1 MPSPKPTPS
10 TSSPPAAT
18 TARTHKHARRAD
30 RRDARG
36 AAPAAGGSGPASSQE
51 LDDDPLWYDED
62 DDEGLDDDDDDDDAL
77 EAMLPRGAG
86 GLGFELHS
94 LSSLLSGTSGRFRA
108 LLQALQQSA
117 GDPSARLFALQ
128 ELSEALSMA
137 TEDTLL
143 GHFPTN
149 AIVAELVASLG
160 GAAPARPASAS
171 AAALDEDAALAAALA
186 ASGGDDAGGE
196 VEMYACRCLAHL
208 LEALPASA
216 ASVVRHGAVPLLVAK
231 LQEITFIDLAEQV
244 LQTLEKLS
252 TTHAAAIVRAGGLH
266 AMLQYVDFFSLYV
279 QRTALATAANCCAHV
294 TPAVAARVAD
304 VMPMLR
310 NVLGYADAR
319 LVASAARAVC
329 SVVEAYAEH
338 PALLEELLLH
348 TETVAPLLALLW
360 RVTGTASGPALG
372 DAAYAALLHALARAA
387 RASVAVAEALV
398 AHDTLELLFFLLTGA
413 SADTAPSATD
423 VLLTLAQRPPAQV
436 REALHLAAE
445 LLPALPADGVFDA
458 RAYTEKAFRAWERHA
473 TDDDAPARRQS
484 AAAQR
489 DARATAARA
498 ATQAAWPAFYARCT
512 RLLLPTLLH
521 VHAASAAPD
530 VRDTLFSAL
539 LRLLVYT
546 DAPTLEAHIADVPL
560 ARFLAGVLASPGADA
575 QVTCALQAVE
585 LLLAKLP
592 RIYETLLVRE
602 GALDEMARLG
612 AAPSDAQWRAR
623 LVHARLEA
631 RLADAP
637 DARAGLAAA
646 EAAATHLRA
655 ARGDAEARAA
665 LDEVAALLTAPTPAT
680 SYELVRSAL
689 VDAVYDFATA
699 DEASALPAAARRT
712 LLAHTL
718 AQMPAGASAS
728 VGARLVRRLH
738 HHLSRCEDLHV
749 ATPRIQGA
757 TALTQQVRLC
767 LEADDETAAALP
779 RTFRLLMVSIHG
791 VATVQALHDFV
802 RPKVEAA
809 TSRRPASGLAE
820 VLAALAGEG
829 KTESSSRLLER
840 LLQGEEEEG
849 EEGEADEADEADE
862 APGAEAAETG
872 AEAEADAPDAEAAD
886 AEAAEAAAP
895 KAAAPKAEAPD
906 ASATPATP
914 ATDPAERPSAAA
926 ASTPG
931 AATGPTPDAAARLAT
946 SPPVEAEAE
955 GAPSTSR
962 ASYASAAQSAEHA
975 WHIAF
980 TLEGEPMPLDAT
992 LYACIHRALAR
1003 RDATAAPNAV
1013 YTVRYRRVRG
1023 AAPRAPSPTRA
1034 LPAAPSSFGVA
1045 LPPSIPA
1052 DAPYARTLQLL
1063 GALRALADEGVYGD
1077 GPFALDDATF
1087 LNNKLTAKLAQQLGE
1102 PLLVASQCLPAW
1114 AHELPHAFAFLFSFA
1129 TRFAYFQATAL
1140 GHARLLQ
1147 AYLKRDGAASDDVLQ
1162 MLAQVPRQKVR
1173 IARDALLPSAV
1184 KVLELYSAGPH
1195 VLEVEYRDEVG
1206 SGLGPTLEF
1215 YALVSQ
1221 ALARTDL
1228 GMWRAA
1234 PHDAPHADAR
1244 HGLYPRADAE
1254 RSAKATALFTTL
1266 GQLVAKAL
1274 LDARLI
1280 DVPLHP
1286 VFWRQLLGQRVATD
1300 TAALAHIDPAVA
1312 RSLAALQAL
1321 PSAEL
1326 DALELA
1332 YALPGTD
1339 ALLHADTPLV
1349 THANVDA
1356 YVRDVAHATL
1366 AIDGALAAFRTGF
1379 AHVMPLAHLG
1389 VFSATELGHLVAHR
1403 DEDWS
1408 EAALRRA
1415 LVPDHGFS
1423 SESREF
1429 GDLVAILA
1437 AYSEDER
1444 RAFVQWLTGAPRL
1457 PIGGFG
1463 ALQPPLTVV
1472 RRDHEPPLAPDDYLP
1487 SVMTCVN
1494 YLKLPRYSSRDTMRT
1509 RLATAVREGLTSF
1522 HLS

>member
-1 MPSPKPTPS
+1 MRVCLCAPRAAHAGVRRAPGAPVL
-10 TSSPPAAT
+10 PAAL
-18 TARTHKHARRAD
+18 RSVRAYAGVSAP
-30 RRDARG
+30 R
-36 AAPAAGGSGPASSQE
+36 AAPAVDAPRAPSSFGPFAE
-51 LDDDPLWYDED
+51 HLPYTHLPTPLPMDVREQQSA
-62 DDEGLDDDDDDDDAL
+62 LRRRALKDAT
-77 EAMLPRGAG
+77 
-86 GLGFELHS
+86 
-94 LSSLLSGTSGRFRA
+94 LSSDEAVAAVMSNLDESYYPTARSVETLA
-108 LLQALQQSA
+108 LLQA
-117 GDPSARLFALQ
+117 
-128 ELSEALSMA
+128 
-137 TEDTLL
+137 
-143 GHFPTN
+143 
-149 AIVAELVASLG
+149 
-160 GAAPARPASAS
+160 
-171 AAALDEDAALAAALA
+171 
-186 ASGGDDAGGE
+186 
-196 VEMYACRCLAHL
+196 C
-208 LEALPASA
+208 
-216 ASVVRHGAVPLLVAK
+216 
-231 LQEITFIDLAEQV
+231 
-244 LQTLEKLS
+244 LS
-252 TTHAAAIVRAGGLH
+252 TGLITRAH
-266 AMLQYVDFFSLYV
+266 KMMTD
-279 QRTALATAANCCAHV
+279 
-294 TPAVAARVAD
+294 
-304 VMPMLR
+304 LR
-310 NVLGYADAR
+310 
-319 LVASAARAVC
+319 
-329 SVVEAYAEH
+329 
-338 PALLEELLLH
+338 
-348 TETVAPLLALLW
+348 
-360 RVTGTASGPALG
+360 
-372 DAAYAALLHALARAA
+372 
-387 RASVAVAEALV
+387 
-398 AHDTLELLFFLLTGA
+398 
-413 SADTAPSATD
+413 
-423 VLLTLAQRPPAQV
+423 
-436 REALHLAAE
+436 
-445 LLPALPADGVFDA
+445 
-458 RAYTEKAFRAWERHA
+458 
-473 TDDDAPARRQS
+473 
-484 AAAQR
+484 
-489 DARATAARA
+489 
-498 ATQAAWPAFYARCT
+498 
-512 RLLLPTLLH
+512 
-521 VHAASAAPD
+521 
-530 VRDTLFSAL
+530 
-539 LRLLVYT
+539 T
-546 DAPTLEAHIADVPL
+546 DA
-560 ARFLAGVLASPGADA
+560 
-575 QVTCALQAVE
+575 
-585 LLLAKLP
+585 
-592 RIYETLLVRE
+592 
-602 GALDEMARLG
+602 
-612 AAPSDAQWRAR
+612 
-623 LVHARLEA
+623 HARLQEMHEA
-631 RLADAP
+631 RQSTSAERAFAYTSPLPLWAYNAVLHAYLDKAAQCDATEARVWVERAWALWDGMLRDATPRLDPRPDAATVATMAHGVVRLADTQRYPADAP
-637 DARAGLAAA
+637 G
-646 EAAATHLRA
+646 
-655 ARGDAEARAA
+655 
-665 LDEVAALLTAPTPAT
+665 VAALLTAPTPAT

-718 AQMPAGASAS
+718 AQTPAGASAS

-872 AEAEADAPDAEAAD
+872 AEAEADAPDAEAADAEAAD

>member
-36 AAPAAGGSGPASSQE
+36 TAPAAGGSGPASSQE

-62 DDEGLDDDDDDDDAL
+62 DDEGLDDDDDEDDAL

-117 GDPSARLFALQ
+117 GDPSARLLALQ

-149 AIVAELVASLG
+149 AIVAEL
-160 GAAPARPASAS
+160 
-171 AAALDEDAALAAALA
+171 
-186 ASGGDDAGGE
+186 
-196 VEMYACRCLAHL
+196 
-208 LEALPASA
+208 
-216 ASVVRHGAVPLLVAK
+216 
-231 LQEITFIDLAEQV
+231 
-244 LQTLEKLS
+244 
-252 TTHAAAIVRAGGLH
+252 
-266 AMLQYVDFFSLYV
+266 
-279 QRTALATAANCCAHV
+279 
-294 TPAVAARVAD
+294 
-304 VMPMLR
+304 
-310 NVLGYADAR
+310 
-319 LVASAARAVC
+319 
-329 SVVEAYAEH
+329 
-338 PALLEELLLH
+338 
-348 TETVAPLLALLW
+348 
-360 RVTGTASGPALG
+360 
-372 DAAYAALLHALARAA
+372 
-387 RASVAVAEALV
+387 
-398 AHDTLELLFFLLTGA
+398 
-413 SADTAPSATD
+413 
-423 VLLTLAQRPPAQV
+423 RPPAQV

-612 AAPSDAQWRAR
+612 AASSDAQWRAR

-637 DARAGLAAA
+637 DARAGLVAA
-646 EAAATHLRA
+646 EAAATHLRTA
-655 ARGDAEARAA
+655 QGDAAARAA
-665 LDEVAALLTAPTPAT
+665 LGEVAALLTVPAPAT

-712 LLAHTL
+712 LLAQTL
-718 AQMPAGASAS
+718 AQTPAGASAS

-779 RTFRLLMVSIHG
+779 HTFRSLMVSIHG

-840 LLQGEEEEG
+840 LLQGEEEE
-849 EEGEADEADEADE
+849 EEGEAEEANEADEARGRKPPR
-862 APGAEAAETG
+862 PGGSRGGSARGGSCRGRG
-872 AEAEADAPDAEAAD
+872 AQGCGTRGRDAQGPRR
-886 AEAAEAAAP
+886 
-895 KAAAPKAEAPD
+895 
-906 ASATPATP
+906 PATP
-914 ATDPAERPSAAA
+914 ATDPAERASAAA
-926 ASTPG
+926 ASTP
-931 AATGPTPDAAARLAT
+931 APPPAPPPTPRSAPRHVAPRRGRGR
-946 SPPVEAEAE
+946 

-962 ASYASAAQSAEHA
+962 VSYASAAQSAEHA

-1034 LPAAPSSFGVA
+1034 LPAAPTSFGVA

-1184 KVLELYSAGPH
+1184 KVLELYAAGPH

-1286 VFWRQLLGQRVATD
+1286 VFWRQLLGQRVAD

-1332 YALPGTD
+1332 YALPSTD
-1339 ALLHADTPLV
+1339 ALLRADTPLV

-1472 RRDHEPPLAPDDYLP
+1472 RRDHEPPLAAGRLPAERDDVRQLP
-1487 SVMTCVN
+1487 QAPA
-1494 YLKLPRYSSRDTMRT
+1494 LLEPRHDAHAPRDR
-1509 RLATAVREGLTSF
+1509 RARGAHVVPSFVAT
-1522 HLS
+1522 